1 MTGSPSTAS
10 SRVLALVSTARELFH
25 DPLHCGVEQG
35 LELGARVAVDLEVT
49 PERVAHFGL
58 VALAARVLPEHEHV
72 ALPAELVHPRLVVAR
87 HGEDEIRVLDQL
99 PGEETRAVR
108 REVETP

>member
-10 SRVLALVSTARELFH
+10 CRVLALVSTARDLFH

-35 LELGARVAVDLEVT
+35 FELGARVAVDLEVT
-49 PERVAHFGL
+49 SERVAHFGL

-72 ALPAELVHPRLVVAR
+72 ALPAELVHPRPVVAR
-87 HGEDEIRVLDQL
+87 HGADELRVVDQP
-99 PGEETRAVR
+99 PGDETPRGPRAV
-108 REVETP
+108 EA